1 MALPEQIPNRLTELS
16 KLDFYNFSCLTSLPP
31 FNLYFI
37 HIGVMCLVSLVT
49 PVSLAILASLV
60 TQVSL
65 SSASLDGFSVL
76 FYLELC
82 TVIPTM
88 VQRLCFSINV

>member
-37 HIGVMCLVSLVT
+37 HIGVMCLVT

-65 SSASLDGFSVL
+65 SSASLD
-76 FYLELC
+76 
-82 TVIPTM
+82 
-88 VQRLCFSINV
+88 